1 MSYKT
6 LSKHVVNFISE
17 YGNEDM
23 LKQWND
29 NETKFKKLFKQ
40 KDSKK
45 VKGAPKK
52 SKSAYMFFCDNERQV
67 LKSEN
72 LELNNKE
79 VITEL
84 AARWKKFKEEP
95 KNSAKL
101 AEYNKL
107 AEEDKKR
114 YETERENFVP
124 EEDSSEDSDKKKKK
138 RATSTSNVKKNK
150 SSYMFFCAEERAN
163 IISQNPDMNNKQI
176 ITELGARWKILKE
189 SNPSEVER
197 FESLAKEDKERYSR
211 EKSSEEPSKSEEV
224 VQKSSKKTKA
234 VEVSSSE
241 DEGEKDKK
249 PVKKKEKVKKEEKP
263 KSEETPKEEKPK
275 KKPKEEKVKKEEKP
289 KTEEKPKKVKKN

>member
-40 KDSKK
+40 KESKK
-45 VKGAPKK
+45 VKGGPKK

-84 AARWKKFKEEP
+84 AARWKKFKEDP
-95 KNSAKL
+95 KNASRL
-101 AEYNKL
+101 DEYTKL

-124 EEDSSEDSDKKKKK
+124 EESADEDSDKKKKK
-138 RATSTSNVKKNK
+138 RAVSTSNVKKNK
-150 SSYMFFCAEERAN
+150 SSYMFFCAEERSN

-197 FESLAKEDKERYSR
+197 FETLAKEDKERYAR
-211 EKSSEEPSKSEEV
+211 EKSSETPSNDSEEV
-224 VQKSSKKTKA
+224 IQKSSKKKTKT

-241 DEGEKDKK
+241 DEGEKEKK
-249 PVKKKEKVKKEEKP
+249 PVKKEKKP
-263 KSEETPKEEKPK
+263 KVEDKPKEEKPK
-275 KKPKEEKVKKEEKP
+275 VED
-289 KTEEKPKKVKKN
+289 KPKKDDKPKKAKKN